1 MLAALLP
8 CIEIHFPGPFLM
20 CILLGK
26 PFLYGREIV
35 TVCRNDSCHYD
46 RRTDW
51 LMERGCHYDRRTDW
65 LMERGQGGPRVEW
78 TLWRRPPTPNPQL
91 CPGGPETTVS
101 ALLRLWPGLN
111 LCLNLSVTAF
121 CWTAAADRHVNLL
134 ASLRAPLHPC
144 GTGLCLVP
152 SGSASPSFPRPGP
165 ECV

>member
-1 MLAALLP
+1 MLAPLLP

-26 PFLYGREIV
+26 PFLYGREVV
-35 TVCRNDSCHYD
+35 TVCRNDSSPRRQTD
-46 RRTDW
+46 RLAYGKRP
-51 LMERGCHYDRRTDW
+51 RGLKSGVDTRAT
-65 LMERGQGGPRVEW
+65 
-78 TLWRRPPTPNPQL
+78 PPTPNPQL

-101 ALLRLWPGLN
+101 ALLQLWPGLN

-144 GTGLCLVP
+144 GTGFCFVP
-152 SGSASPSFPRPGP
+152 SGSASPSSPRPGP